1 MFDWYILNL
10 PRRKDRRVLS
20 IANAVRLNVP
30 MECVHFWQAQDNAGY
45 RDADAILQAIIDDGF
60 TEFEGHTP
68 NSVNLGI
75 NCHIW
80 NVCRFLRELA
90 ETENTVRML
99 CHDGIIFA
107 TAGLTFCPDYYW
119 YCEVVEHLQLYS
131 AADETSFKFLQIG
144 HVDFARGTTPPIAEG
159 SLICKG
165 VNSYDNFARIYSTEG
180 AQLTLQRILE
190 NPSLYMQCGP
200 NQVLKTDYY
209 NFSGEDKYWQP
220 EGAFSTALTFVRDMP
235 NTWLGSDT
243 VDIPIY
249 RDGFAKIF
257 EKDKEIQELS

>member
-20 IANAVRLNVP
+20 VANAIRLDVP
-30 MECVHFWQAQDNAGY
+30 IERIHFWEAQDNADY
-45 RDADAILQAIIDDGF
+45 TDADAILEAIVADGF
-60 TEFEGHTP
+60 TEFEEHIP
-68 NSVNLGI
+68 NYLNLGI

-90 ETENTVRML
+90 ETPDTVRML

-119 YCEVVEHLQLYS
+119 YSEIIDTLQLLC
-131 AADETSFKFLQIG
+131 AAEGTSFKFLQIG

-159 SLICKG
+159 SLILNG
-165 VNSYDNFARIYSTEG
+165 VNSYDNFARIYSTQG
-180 AQLTLQRILE
+180 AQIVLERILE
-190 NPSLYMQCGP
+190 NPTKYMEGGP
-200 NQVLKTDYY
+200 NNILKENYFDFTA
-209 NFSGEDKYWQP
+209 EDKYWQP
-220 EGAFSTALTFVRDMP
+220 PGAFSTALTFVRDMP

-249 RDGFAKIF
+249 REGFADIF
-257 EKDKEIQELS
+257 EKNKEIQAL

>member
-30 MECVHFWQAQDNAGY
+30 MESVHFWQAQDNADY
-45 RDADAILQAIIDDGF
+45 PDADAILQAIIDDGF
-60 TEFEGHTP
+60 TEFEGHTS

-75 NCHIW
+75 N
-80 NVCRFLRELA
+80 
-90 ETENTVRML
+90 

-131 AADETSFKFLQIG
+131 AAEGESFKFLQIG

-209 NFSGEDKYWQP
+209 NFLGQDKYWQP